1 MFEASDF
8 ELPLE
13 TELKQRVILDEI
25 DHCEDVSALRTNLKN
40 ITKLLMTYQHLLNTV
55 LAKQMEKNMI
65 ELFQKLEASDV

>member
-25 DHCEDVSALRTNLKN
+25 DHCEDVEALRTNLKT
-40 ITKLLMTYQHLLNTV
+40 ITKLLMTYQHPLNTV
-55 LAKQMEKNMI
+55 LAKQMEKNMM

>member
-25 DHCEDVSALRTNLKN
+25 DHCEDVDALRTNLKN

-55 LAKQMEKNMI
+55 LAKQMEKNMM